1 MATTEIDAYEILYSA
16 NTFSPRIGLKNKK
29 AYIGQMVFKPNGGVL
44 PTDKLIGSQP
54 QIYYHL
60 DDFQNALDILRN
72 EKPVYLFFSGTGG
85 GFENG
90 IRTTEEAV
98 GEDDAS

>member
-29 AYIGQMVFKPNGGVL
+29 AYIGQMVFKPNGSVL
-44 PTDKLIGSQP
+44 PADKLIGTQP

-60 DDFQNALDILRN
+60 DDFHNALDILRN
-72 EKPVYLFFSGTGG
+72 EKPVYLFFNGTGG

-90 IRTTEEAV
+90 IRTTEEIV
-98 GEDDAS
+98 GEGETT